1 MFIAFRKLAKPSR
14 PLGNKYENWD
24 KGPSVIGSLASN
36 CVTENIYIGTSD
48 LVPSDI
54 NIRYMMIII
63 SVI

>member
-1 MFIAFRKLAKPSR
+1 MFIAFGKLSKLSR

-24 KGPSVIGSLASN
+24 KGPSVIGSLTSN

-54 NIRYMMIII
+54 NIHYMMIIT

>member
-14 PLGNKYENWD
+14 PLGNKYKNWD
-24 KGPSVIGSLASN
+24 KGPDVIGSLTSN